1 MFWHGFEL
9 PGHPHRPSEPF
20 AMPVASLLRLLAIA
34 LLLPLV
40 GARAASPVA
49 VIEGVSFVTDGGRL
63 TVRVEATAR
72 LRSFVVGRQGRT
84 VTLVLDGARVSPSI
98 RRGRAEAPVRD
109 YRVEGAGERVTV
121 TFDAPAETVPMA
133 SLDDA
138 DVLLSFGSPLLGSVA
153 PSAASPSRAVAWG
166 GVSVPRTD
174 PLVVPEPT
182 RRTAPRR
189 RTRRAP
195 TAGPPSR
202 PAPVASSAPRIP
214 ASPSAGPAPSA
225 SAWGTAPEVASAD
238 ELPATDAGTGDN
250 WRLDAIVLDAGHG
263 GHEPGGVGLYGVTDA
278 KVALGVV
285 MRLGPRIERELGI
298 RVVYTRQTDRFV
310 ELKDRGPIANRSG
323 AKLFVSVHGNVGP
336 PSARGTE
343 TFFLAPRGSASARDV
358 MMRENELVRRES
370 DPSLYAAPDN
380 HTDIIAA
387 LAMSAYQEES
397 QFLAGLVER
406 EFVSQGRHSR
416 GVKQDN
422 FQVLRETSMP
432 AILVE
437 TGFVSNPDEARYLQ
451 STRGLDEVADALFRA
466 IRAYKEHYES
476 GLRLAAR

>member
-1 MFWHGFEL
+1 M
-9 PGHPHRPSEPF
+9 R
-20 AMPVASLLRLLAIA
+20 VASLLWIA
-34 LLLPLV
+34 AVALVLPFA
-40 GARAASPVA
+40 GAHAASPPTA
-49 VIEGVSFVTDGGRL
+49 VIEGVSFATDGGRL
-63 TVRVEATAR
+63 TVRVRASAR
-72 LRSFVVGRQGRT
+72 PRSFAVERVGRT
-84 VTLVLDGARVSPSI
+84 VTLVLDGAHVSPSI

-109 YRVEGAGERVTV
+109 YRVEGRGERVTV
-121 TFDAPAETVPMA
+121 TFDAPAESVPQA
-133 SLDDA
+133 SLDNA
-138 DVLLSFGSPLLGSVA
+138 DVLLSFGGPAARSVA
-153 PSAASPSRAVAWG
+153 PPAASQPVAWG
-166 GVSVPRTD
+166 GVAVPRAD
-174 PLVVPEPT
+174 PVAIPEPT

-189 RTRRAP
+189 RRAP
-195 TAGPPSR
+195 VGSPPADSRSALVATATPARGMAPTGGTPTR
-202 PAPVASSAPRIP
+202 PAMGGS
-214 ASPSAGPAPSA
+214 APSA
-225 SAWGTAPEVASAD
+225 SAWGTAPVVVGLD
-238 ELPATDAGTGDN
+238 EPRATDAGTGDN
-250 WRLDAIVLDAGHG
+250 WKLDVIVLDAGHG

-285 MRLGPRIERELGI
+285 TRLGPRIERELGI

-310 ELKDRGPIANRSG
+310 ELKERGPIANRSG

-336 PSARGTE
+336 ASARGTE

-358 MMRENELVRRES
+358 MMRENEIVRRES
-370 DPSLYAAPDN
+370 DPSLYAAPDDQ
-380 HTDIIAA
+380 TDIMAA

-406 EFVSQGRHSR
+406 EFVQQGRHSR

-437 TGFVSNPDEARYLQ
+437 TGFVSNPEEARYLQ
-451 STRGLDEVADALFRA
+451 SARGLDEVADALFRA

>member
-1 MFWHGFEL
+1 
-9 PGHPHRPSEPF
+9 
-20 AMPVASLLRLLAIA
+20 MPVASLLRLVAVA
-34 LLLPLV
+34 LVLPLA
-40 GARAASPVA
+40 GARAASPSPAVVA
-49 VIEGVSFVTDGGRL
+49 VIEGVSFVTEDGRL

-72 LRSFVVGRQGRT
+72 LRSFAVERRGRT
-84 VTLVLDGARVSPSI
+84 VTLVLDGAHVSPSI

-138 DVLLSFGSPLLGSVA
+138 DVLLSFGSPLLASGA
-153 PSAASPSRAVAWG
+153 PSAVSPSRAAAWG

-174 PLVVPEPT
+174 PATIPEPT

-195 TAGPPSR
+195 TAVQTVRQPS
-202 PAPVASSAPRIP
+202 APVASSAPTPRIP
-214 ASPSAGPAPSA
+214 APSTAATAGPAPSA
-225 SAWGTAPEVASAD
+225 SAWGTAPAVAIPD
-238 ELPATDAGTGDN
+238 EPQATDAGTGDL
-250 WRLDAIVLDAGHG
+250 WKLDTIVLDAGHG

-278 KVALGVV
+278 RVALGVV

-310 ELKDRGPIANRSG
+310 KLEDRGPIANRSG

-358 MMRENELVRRES
+358 MMRENEIVRRES
-370 DPSLYAAPDN
+370 DPSLYAAPAN
-380 HTDIIAA
+380 ETDIIAA

-451 STRGLDEVADALFRA
+451 SARGLDEVADALFRA